1 MQGTCLVGSIPTFS
15 TNYLTAHI
23 NAVIMYAMVNTIM
36 RTKYCPHCCSEKI
49 HRVEEADG
57 SHFHECEECD
67 ETWSH
72 HESTQNVAEKSNN

>member
-1 MQGTCLVGSIPTFS
+1 
-15 TNYLTAHI
+15 
-23 NAVIMYAMVNTIM
+23 M

-57 SHFHECEECD
+57 SHYHECEECD

-72 HESTQNVAEKSNN
+72 HTEPQVVPVGLPSWQTKD

>member
-1 MQGTCLVGSIPTFS
+1 MLNNS
-15 TNYLTAHI
+15 
-23 NAVIMYAMVNTIM
+23 M

-49 HRVEEADG
+49 HKVEEANG

-67 ETWSH
+67 ETWEH